1 MSPSSRAVI
10 SVDSLSKDTRAALTT
25 VRSLPNVSRSSTKPV
40 PPTVIIV
47 GGCVHESIDM
57 WLGLNVAIS
66 TRSPSII
73 YDLE

>member
-1 MSPSSRAVI
+1 
-10 SVDSLSKDTRAALTT
+10 